1 MKLTDEIKR
10 EVWKQTVVQKK
21 QENIKKIPYWQ
32 SAGNYILDNNELV
45 QKWNIFVEKQVND
58 DFINGA
64 LLDET
69 LQIMTMIKAGIPSS
83 EIAQTIEN
91 IPGGLTIIDTYLGAF
106 IHPEILFEIQSNLKS
121 KSR

>member
-45 QKWNIFVEKQVND
+45 QKWNIFVKKQVND

>member
-45 QKWNIFVEKQVND
+45 QKWNIFVKKQVND

-69 LQIMTMIKAGIPSS
+69 LQIMTMIKAGIPSL